1 MDLPLGTLDV
11 IFLSIA
17 TGCWLV
23 VAWFYLFRFT
33 AAARKTAVETG
44 GRQPAVSVIV
54 CAHNEWNNLEQLI
67 PALLGQD
74 YPQFELVIVDDGS
87 WDGTA
92 DHVREWSER
101 FPQLHLV
108 RLDHEKMRKT
118 GKKLA
123 LTLGIKAARYDHFV
137 LTDADCMPAGNQWLK
152 GMAAGFNGGKSLVLG
167 FSPYRKK
174 PGLLNL
180 FIRFE
185 TLVTAMQYLAF
196 ARLGKAYMGVGRNL
210 AYTRQLFFGVK
221 GFASHHHL
229 PAGDDDLFV
238 QEVADAGNTAIVVH
252 PETHTYSEPPAGFAA
267 WWKQKRR
274 HLHIGKHYAARHRW
288 RLVLLGTAQII
299 FYLSLFIW
307 PWFTA
312 YFWLPLA
319 AYSLWLLLRIPVLLA
334 TAMRLNQEAIIWAY
348 PLLDLMYA
356 TYLLAVGFN
365 AWLAKRT
372 AW

>member
-1 MDLPLGTLDV
+1 MDLPLGTADLV
-11 IFLSIA
+11 FLGIA
-17 TGCWLV
+17 MCCWLV
-23 VAWFYLFRFT
+23 AAWFYLFRFT
-33 AAARKTAVETG
+33 AAARKVAVKPMV
-44 GRQPAVSVIV
+44 QSPPVSIIV
-54 CAHNEWNNLEQLI
+54 CAHNEWKNLEQLI

-74 YPQFELVIVDDGS
+74 YPHFEVVIVDDGS

-92 DHVREWSER
+92 DHVREWSAR
-101 FPQLHLV
+101 FPQLNLV

-123 LTLGIKAARYDHFV
+123 LTLGIKAARFDHFL

-152 GMAAGFNGGKSLVLG
+152 GMAAGFVDDKSLVLG
-167 FSPYRKK
+167 FSPYRKRA
-174 PGLLNL
+174 GLLNL

-196 ARLGKAYMGVGRNL
+196 AALGKAYMGVGRNL
-210 AYTRQLFFGVK
+210 AYTRRLFFDVK

-238 QEVADAGNTAIVVH
+238 QEVANANNTAIVTQAD
-252 PETHTYSEPPAGFAA
+252 THTFSEPPAGFAA

-274 HLHIGKHYAARHRW
+274 HLHIGKHYAAKHRW
-288 RLVLLGTAQII
+288 RLMLLGAVQIL
-299 FYLSLFIW
+299 FYLNLFVW

-319 AYSLWLLLRIPVLLA
+319 AYLFWLLLRIPVLLA
-334 TAMRLNQEAIIWAY
+334 AALRLRQQSILWAY
-348 PLLDLMYA
+348 PFLDLLYA
-356 TYLLAVGFN
+356 VYLLAVGFN
-365 AWLAKRT
+365 AWPAKRT

>member
-1 MDLPLGTLDV
+1 MQLPFGLADAVFLG
-11 IFLSIA
+11 IA
-17 TGCWLV
+17 LGCWLV
-23 VAWFYLFRFT
+23 AAWFYLLRFT
-33 AAARKTAVETG
+33 AAARKPKEAAG
-44 GRQPAVSVIV
+44 GNVPAVSIIV
-54 CAHNEWNNLEQLI
+54 CAHNEWTNLEQLI

-74 YPQFELVIVDDGS
+74 YPLFEVVIVDDGS

-92 DHVREWSER
+92 DQVRQLADR
-101 FPQLHLV
+101 FPQLNLV

-123 LTLGIKAARYDHFV
+123 LTLGIKAARYDHFL

-167 FSPYRKK
+167 FSPYRRKS
-174 PGLLNL
+174 GLLNL

-196 ARLGKAYMGVGRNL
+196 GMLGKAYMGVGRNL
-210 AYTRQLFFGVK
+210 AYTRSLFFGVK

-229 PAGDDDLFV
+229 KAGDDDLFV
-238 QEVADAGNTAIVVH
+238 QEVATAVNTAVVTD
-252 PETHTYSEPPAGFAA
+252 PETHTVSEPPAGFAA
-267 WWKQKRR
+267 WWTQKRR
-274 HLHIGKHYAARHRW
+274 HLYIGKHYAPRHRW
-288 RLVLLGTAQII
+288 RLMLLGVVQIL
-299 FYLSLFIW
+299 FYLNLFLW

-312 YFWLPLA
+312 NFWLPLL
-319 AYSLWLLLRIPVLLA
+319 AYTIWLLLRIPVLLA
-334 TAMRLNQEAIIWAY
+334 TAMRLNQQAILWAY
-348 PLLDLMYA
+348 PLLDLLYA
-356 TYLLAVGFN
+356 FYLLAVGFN

>member
-1 MDLPLGTLDV
+1 MNLPLGTTDAV
-11 IFLSIA
+11 FLGI
-17 TGCWLV
+17 TLGCWLIA
-23 VAWFYLFRFT
+23 AWFYLFRFT
-33 AAARKTAVETG
+33 AAGRKPVLVPAP
-44 GRQPAVSVIV
+44 QYPAVSVIV
-54 CAHNEWNNLEQLI
+54 CAHNEWKNLEQLI

-74 YPQFELVIVDDGS
+74 YPHFEVVIVDDGS

-92 DHVREWSER
+92 DQVREWAER
-101 FPQLHLV
+101 FPQLNLV

-152 GMAAGFNGGKSLVLG
+152 GMAAGFQNGKSLVLG

-210 AYTRQLFFGVK
+210 AYTRQLFFSVK

-238 QEVADAGNTAIVVH
+238 QEVADAGNTAVAIH
-252 PETHTYSEPPAGFAA
+252 PETHTFSEPPAGFAA

-274 HLHIGKHYAARHRW
+274 HLHIGKHYAAKHRW
-288 RLVLLGTAQII
+288 RLMLLGAAQIL
-299 FYLSLFIW
+299 FYLSLFAW
-307 PWFTA
+307 PWVTA
-312 YFWLPLA
+312 HFWLPLA
-319 AYSLWLLLRIPVLLA
+319 AYFLWLLLRIPVLLA
-334 TAMRLNQEAIIWAY
+334 TAIRLNQQGIVWAY
-348 PLLDLMYA
+348 PLLDLLYA
-356 TYLLAVGFN
+356 LYLLAVGFN